1 MHAKNMKKYL
11 PGMGLTIGIAALG
24 FALDA
29 WAPVFNA
36 ILWALLIGVLLGNI
50 RQPAASLRAG
60 IDFGGREILNF
71 SVIFLGFDI
80 STRQI
85 GELGWTTLAALVLTV
100 LLVLTLAYFLG
111 RRFKCPTSTG
121 WLVGFGTAICGSS
134 AIAALQGSVSTSKED
149 VGIALAVVNLL
160 GLAGMLL
167 WPAALLWMDQPA
179 QWSGIL
185 IGGSLHAVGNVA
197 GAGYAVSDEV
207 GQLSLAVK
215 LGRVALLAPALLFFN
230 WLINRKSSGFGA
242 FTLPYYIWGFIAVIA
257 LTSLVQLP
265 AELLSAGKLIGKIL
279 LTLAMAAIGMKI
291 SLGTL
296 FRTGRVALGFGIL
309 LFALQTGGLAAI
321 LWLLGVVAG

>member
-1 MHAKNMKKYL
+1 MKKYL
-11 PGMGLTIGIAALG
+11 PGLGLTIGVAALG

-29 WAPVFNA
+29 LAPVFNA
-36 ILWALLIGVLLGNI
+36 VLWALLLGVVLGNV
-50 RQPAASLRAG
+50 RRPAATLRAG
-60 IDFGGREILNF
+60 IDLGGRDILNL

-85 GELGWTTLAALVLTV
+85 GELGWTTLVALVLSV
-100 LLVLTLAYFLG
+100 LLVLTLAFLMA
-111 RRFKCPTSTG
+111 RRFRCPTSTG

-134 AIAALQGSVSTSKED
+134 AIAALSGSVSTRKED

-167 WPAALLWMDQPA
+167 WPAVLPWLGQSA
-179 QWSGIL
+179 QWAGAL
-185 IGGSLHAVGNVA
+185 IGGTLHAVGNVA

-207 GQLSLAVK
+207 GQLALTVK
-215 LGRVALLAPALLFFN
+215 LGRVALLAPALLFYN
-230 WLINRKSSGFGA
+230 WLINRESSGFSA
-242 FTLPYYIWGFIAVIA
+242 FVLPYYLWGFIAVVA
-257 LTSLVQLP
+257 LTSLAPVPEGLV
-265 AELLSAGKLIGKIL
+265 STGKLIGKIL

-291 SLGTL
+291 SLGAL